1 MLENG
6 CAFHAAFA
14 AGNKKVDDSAELGV
28 YRNNWYML
36 RTYCSRFQ
44 GASAS
49 DWFNLG
55 QQLHNDVGIATD
67 CQNQLW
73 NALGPDQYFGLQS
86 GYRRETVH
94 DLFGR
99 LPVKTRAYVRTL
111 MILPQETGE
120 ASGYAYTMNQ
130 DIVIYGKDIANLM
143 VYIHESG
150 HALDLGGAYTNDG
163 SYLSSSDDWLKYY
176 NQDSKVVDGYAKTNQ
191 LENVAQNHIVSS
203 YNLNVPGGFG
213 AFKSGWEQISHQY
226 TLLDQRQHTKT
237 AGDKLRPGYACGKR
251 VKNDEI
257 IRFPSTWTS
266 RIMKKSAEGEKPNVE
281 LMSGLE

>member
-1 MLENG
+1 M
-6 CAFHAAFA
+6 
-14 AGNKKVDDSAELGV
+14 
-28 YRNNWYML
+28 
-36 RTYCSRFQ
+36 
-44 GASAS
+44 
-49 DWFNLG
+49 
-55 QQLHNDVGIATD
+55 I
-67 CQNQLW
+67 
-73 NALGPDQYFGLQS
+73 

-281 LMSGLE
+281 LMSGLEVIPSVEFDT